1 MLCVPLLP
9 HLRMSEPCIAAP
21 PHLALAY
28 TPGRPFSDNFF
39 TTEAL
44 VHFFILRFPADPVGA
59 CERGDEKIDGAAWGY
74 ELVQKD
80 SVGKTCHF
88 RICAGNLTQMIRRTV
103 GTFVKKWTVGKY
115 CLK

>member
-1 MLCVPLLP
+1 MIQGKSYI
-9 HLRMSEPCIAAP
+9 RDGDEYII
-21 PHLALAY
+21 
-28 TPGRPFSDNFF
+28 DD
-39 TTEAL
+39 
-44 VHFFILRFPADPVGA
+44 DPK
-59 CERGDEKIDGAAWGY
+59 GDEKIDKAAWGY
-74 ELVQKD
+74 EVVQKD